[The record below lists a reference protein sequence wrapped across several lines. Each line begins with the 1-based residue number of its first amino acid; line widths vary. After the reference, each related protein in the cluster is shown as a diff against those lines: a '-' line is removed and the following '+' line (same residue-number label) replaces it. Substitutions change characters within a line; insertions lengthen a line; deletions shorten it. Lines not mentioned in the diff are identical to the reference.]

1 MSCNTCTKAQPLI
14 ACLEDLQI
22 GLVTPNTTYNVY
34 LRNNT
39 TNRTNI
45 YTSILSDINGI
56 LTVSLAELPIKD
68 HSYTLWVNTGGGGY
82 TEQDNIEI
90 DGINYTC
97 FDLKFDKISEYSVT
111 SQRIRI

>member
-22 GLVTPNTTYNVY
+22 GLVTPSTTYNVY

-39 TNRTNI
+39 LNRTNI
-45 YTSILSDINGI
+45 YTGIQSDINGI
-56 LTVSLAELPIKD
+56 LTVTLSELPIKD
-68 HSYTLWVNTGGGGY
+68 HSYTLWVNDGSGGY
-82 TEQDNIEI
+82 SEQMSIEI
-90 DGINYTC
+90 NGEDYYC
-97 FDLKFDKISEYSVT
+97 FDLTFDKISEYSVT